1 MLSYI
6 KGELAEVF
14 EDTIVVENNGMG
26 INVKVPAT
34 VLSNIPSIGED
45 IKVYTYLYVREDA
58 INVYGFLTRD
68 DLNVFKLLLN
78 VNGVGPK
85 AALGI
90 LSTISANDLRYAVL
104 SDDVN
109 AIKKAPGIGA
119 KTAQRLIIEL
129 KDKLKLESEEALIL
143 NANVR
148 TKPSDDL
155 ILKNDAIEALVSLG
169 YSQREAMDAVKKVD
183 ISNKNLD
190 DIIKESLKNL
200 AFL

>member
-14 EDTIVVENNGMG
+14 EDTIVVENNGLG

-143 NANVR
+143 NANVG

>member
-143 NANVR
+143 NANVG

>member
-143 NANVR
+143 NANVG

-183 ISNKNLD
+183 ISGKNLD

>member
-143 NANVR
+143 NANVS

>member
-143 NANVR
+143 NANVG
-148 TKPSDDL
+148 TKPSDAL

>member
-34 VLSNIPSIGED
+34 VLLNIPSIGED

-143 NANVR
+143 NANVG

>member
-143 NANVR
+143 NANVG

-169 YSQREAMDAVKKVD
+169 YSQREAMDAVKKVA